1 MRRPGPR
8 LILGL
13 GIPLLLIIALLAV
26 WALDSSS
33 ASGKVPRNT
42 TLGGRDIGKMSEDDL
57 TATVADL
64 ADHYSQVKIQ
74 VRTPEQDYEV
84 PAGDLGLQLDQPAT
98 VREAL
103 DLDEDTSLP
112 MQPLVWFASFLDER
126 EAPLEF
132 TVDTVALEAGLGGL
146 EGNST
151 PVEPELVNGSD
162 GIGIISGSNGRRI
175 SPDGVR
181 EQILDRAQSG
191 EEPIVVNASTTDSTP
206 TVGDD
211 EARAMAEEVNQATTE
226 GLRVTAGSHQ
236 VTIPAGTARSWVGS
250 EAADGEISLVLDGD
264 EVTSAISEAL
274 PLATETRDATVTL
287 EGGTVRI
294 TPSVDGER
302 CCGPDTVERVTEA
315 LSAGQGEVT
324 VELEVEEAAF
334 STEDAEA
341 LGIKEPV
348 GTTVEWNGQPQV
360 KSFTTY
366 HAAGPSARV
375 HNIQLI
381 ADTVRGTLVKPG
393 ESFSINEVVGPRTA
407 EKGYQAAG
415 AIANGETVQ
424 EVGGGVSQFATTM
437 FNAAF
442 FAGLQIDTYQAH
454 SEHFSRYPF
463 GREATM
469 GHPAPD
475 LKWTNNTPY
484 GILVWTSHTPTSV
497 TVTLWSTQ
505 HAYGEQ
511 TGQTTGRSGNCT
523 TVQTERTVHLPDG
536 STRTDTFGA
545 RYRDP
550 GHTSC

>member
-8 LILGL
+8 LLLGL
-13 GIPLLLIIALLAV
+13 GIPLLLIIALLAT

-64 ADHYSQVKIQ
+64 ADYYSQVRIE
-74 VRTPEQDYEV
+74 VRTPEQNYEV
-84 PAGDLGLQLDQPAT
+84 PARDLGLQLDQSAT
-98 VREAL
+98 VRKAL
-103 DLDEDTSLP
+103 DLDADTPLP

-126 EAPLEF
+126 DAPLEF

-151 PVEPELVNGSD
+151 PVEPSLVNGSD
-162 GIGIISGSNGRRI
+162 GIGIISGSNGRKI
-175 SPDGVR
+175 SSDGVR
-181 EQILDRAQSG
+181 EQILERAESG
-191 EEPIVVNASTTDSTP
+191 EEPIVVNATSTDSTP
-206 TVGDD
+206 TVSDD
-211 EARAMAEEVNQATTE
+211 EARALADSVNLASAE
-226 GLRVTAGSHQ
+226 GLRITAGPHQ
-236 VTIPAGTARSWVGS
+236 ATISTDTVRSWVGS
-250 EAADGEISLVLDGD
+250 EAAEGRISLVLEGD
-264 EVTSAISEAL
+264 EVTAAISEAL
-274 PLATETRDATVTL
+274 PLDEETRDATVTL

-294 TPSVDGER
+294 IPSVDGER
-302 CCGPDTVERVTEA
+302 CCGPDTVELVTSA
-315 LSAGQGEVT
+315 LAAGQGDVT
-324 VELEVEEAAF
+324 LELEVEKAAF
-334 STEDAEA
+334 TTEDAEA

-360 KSFTTY
+360 NSFTTY
-366 HAAGPSARV
+366 HAAGPSGRV

-393 ESFSINEVVGPRTA
+393 ESFSINDVVGPRTA
-407 EKGYQAAG
+407 EKGYQEAG

-424 EVGGGVSQFATTM
+424 QVGGGVSQFATTM

-497 TVTLWSTQ
+497 TVTFWSTQ
-505 HAYGEQ
+505 HAHGEQ

-536 STRTDTFGA
+536 STRTDSFGA
-545 RYRDP
+545 RYRDS
-550 GHTSC
+550 GQTSC